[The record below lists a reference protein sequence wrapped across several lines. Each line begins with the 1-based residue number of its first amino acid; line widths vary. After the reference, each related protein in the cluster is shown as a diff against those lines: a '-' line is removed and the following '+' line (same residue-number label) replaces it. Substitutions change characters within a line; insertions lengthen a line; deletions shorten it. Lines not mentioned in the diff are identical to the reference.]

1 MTDMKVAGYIRRR
14 NNNGEGFFRRVGICR
29 ERTGIDPL
37 GIERAF
43 DIARKK

>member
-14 NNNGEGFFRRVGICR
+14 NNYGERFFRRGGVCR
-29 ERTGIDPL
+29 EITGIDPL